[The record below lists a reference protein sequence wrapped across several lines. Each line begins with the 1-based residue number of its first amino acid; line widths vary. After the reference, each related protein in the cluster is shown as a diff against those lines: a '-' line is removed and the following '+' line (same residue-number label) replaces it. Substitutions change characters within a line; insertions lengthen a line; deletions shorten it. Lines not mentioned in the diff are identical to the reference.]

1 MNDGNIRGNR
11 EIGERK
17 QVSTTSA
24 ASTPTS
30 RALLLEEFGT
40 LPHVVERAVPE
51 PQSGHTLV
59 LMKAAT
65 VAHLDLNVLDGRFGI
80 LPDLPSIPGTQG
92 SGIVL
97 ASDTHPEDALVRVRG
112 EGLGLSR
119 AGAWADHALVPDAAV
134 EVMPDGTDPVLA
146 CIYFS
151 PVGTAW
157 ASVHPIAQVRPG
169 ERVLVTGAS
178 GAVGATAVQLAA
190 RAGAEVVG
198 VVGRPAKLPHV
209 PDDAKA
215 VLAADLSE
223 EAIGGKVDVL
233 IDTVGG
239 TILRD
244 ALGLVRP
251 RGRAALVGYTAG
263 RELTLDLADFFLAD
277 VSLLPVNMISRGKE
291 VAAEVV
297 RLLPDLS
304 SGELTLPYE
313 RYGIDQLEDAVAR
326 LRTGE
331 AIGKVVL
338 DLG

>member
-1 MNDGNIRGNR
+1 M
-11 EIGERK
+11 
-17 QVSTTSA
+17 STTSA